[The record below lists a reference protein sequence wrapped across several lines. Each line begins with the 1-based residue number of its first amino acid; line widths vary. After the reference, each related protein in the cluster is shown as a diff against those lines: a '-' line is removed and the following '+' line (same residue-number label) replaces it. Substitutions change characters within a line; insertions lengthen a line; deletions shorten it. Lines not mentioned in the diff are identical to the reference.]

1 MFLTCESSN
10 LLPWLISLYFGNF
23 CYGLLIY
30 IYLAGK
36 LNFLNL
42 ITEKIRPK
50 EINGFSLF
58 NVIFSTQ
65 KASLKNQKIQ
75 G

>member
-1 MFLTCESSN
+1 VNPPICF
-10 LLPWLISLYFGNF
+10 PGWLISLYFGNF

-50 EINGFSLF
+50 EINGFSPF